1 MEKCTRQEVERWP
14 VSTLLFLKMR
24 YNYYFI
30 DSRSA
35 SVALIVQKY
44 GGTSVADADRIANV
58 ANRVAKGWRDGDKMV
73 VVLSAMAGETDRLLK
88 LARDLAEDPDP
99 RELDVLLATGEQV
112 TVSLFSMFLRS
123 QGVPA
128 TSLLSHQARIYTD
141 RAYGRAR
148 IVGIDTGRVREEL
161 KKGRIV
167 TVAGFQ
173 GVDEV
178 GNITTLGRGGS
189 DTTAVAIAA
198 ALKADLCEIYTD
210 VDGVY
215 TTDPRLY
222 PKARKLDRV
231 AYDEMLEMASL
242 GAKVLEIRSVGFA
255 KRYAVP
261 LAVRSSF
268 SDQPGTLVTLE
279 DEEME
284 EVPVSGVAL
293 SRNDARVTVTRVP
306 DRPGI
311 AVRLFRPIADANIVV
326 DMIIQNTSIDGF
338 TDLTFTVPEGDL
350 NKTLEL
356 MAPVARQIEAQQVLS
371 DKNIAKVSIV
381 GVGMKNNAGV
391 AARMFEA
398 LAAENINILMISTS
412 EIKISCVIEDKYG
425 ELAVRVL
432 HDAFGL
438 ESPPPK
444 KK

>member
-1 MEKCTRQEVERWP
+1 VH
-14 VSTLLFLKMR
+14 
-24 YNYYFI
+24 I
-30 DSRSA
+30 
-35 SVALIVQKY
+35 IVQKY
-44 GGTSVADADRIANV
+44 GGTSVADPDRIANV
-58 ANRVAKGWRDGDKMV
+58 ANRVAKGWREGNKMV
-73 VVLSAMAGETDRLLK
+73 VVLSAMAGETDRLIR
-88 LARDLAEDPDP
+88 LANELAEDPDP

-148 IVGIDTGRVREEL
+148 IIGIDTARVREEL

-210 VDGVY
+210 VDGIY

-222 PKARKLDRV
+222 PKARKLTRIT
-231 AYDEMLEMASL
+231 YDEMLEMSSL

-268 SDQPGTLVTLE
+268 SDQPGTLVTVE

-284 EVPVSGVAL
+284 DVPVSGVAL
-293 SRNDARVTVTRVP
+293 SRHDSRVTVTRVP

-311 AVRLFRPIADANIVV
+311 AVRLFRPVADANIVV
-326 DMIIQNTSIDGF
+326 DMIIQNTSIDGY
-338 TDLTFTVPEGDL
+338 TDLTFTVPQGDL
-350 NKTLEL
+350 KKTLEL
-356 MAPVARQIEAQQVLS
+356 MGPVAREIGAEQVLS
-371 DKNIAKVSIV
+371 DDNIAKISIV

-398 LAAENINILMISTS
+398 LSGENINIMMISTS

-438 ESPPPK
+438 ETPPPK

>member
-1 MEKCTRQEVERWP
+1 M
-14 VSTLLFLKMR
+14 S
-24 YNYYFI
+24 
-30 DSRSA
+30 
-35 SVALIVQKY
+35 LIVQKY
-44 GGTSVADADRIANV
+44 GGTSVGNLDRIANV
-58 ANRVAKGWRDGDKMV
+58 ANRVIKTWRDGNKMV
-73 VVLSAMAGETDRLLK
+73 VVLSAMAGETDRLIK
-88 LARDLAEDPDP
+88 LGQGLAEDPDP

-112 TVSLFSMFLRS
+112 TVSLFSIFLHS

-148 IVGIDTGRVREEL
+148 ILGIDTARIREEL
-161 KKGRIV
+161 KKNRVV

-189 DTTAVAIAA
+189 DTTAVAMAA
-198 ALKADLCEIYTD
+198 ALKADCCEIYTD

-215 TTDPRLY
+215 TADPRIC
-222 PKARKLDRV
+222 PKARKLDRIT
-231 AYDEMLEMASL
+231 YDEMLEMASL

-255 KRYAVP
+255 RRYSVP
-261 LAVRSSF
+261 LVVRSSF
-268 SDQPGTLVTLE
+268 TEAPGTMVTVE

-284 EVPVSGVAL
+284 IVPVSGVAL
-293 SRNDARVTVTRVP
+293 SRNDARVTITRVP

-311 AVRLFRPIADANIVV
+311 AVRLFRPVADANIVV
-326 DMIIQNTSIDGF
+326 DMIIQNTSIEGF

-350 NKTLEL
+350 KKTMEL
-356 MAPVARQIEAQQVLS
+356 IRPVATEVGAQQVVGN
-371 DKNIAKVSIV
+371 KNIAKVSIV

-398 LAAENINILMISTS
+398 LSGENINILMISTS

-432 HDAFGL
+432 HDAFDLGQ
-438 ESPPPK
+438 PPPER
-444 KK
+444 

>member
-1 MEKCTRQEVERWP
+1 VH
-14 VSTLLFLKMR
+14 
-24 YNYYFI
+24 I
-30 DSRSA
+30 
-35 SVALIVQKY
+35 IVQKY
-44 GGTSVADADRIANV
+44 GGTSVANPDRIANV
-58 ANRVAKGWRDGDKMV
+58 ANRVAKGWRDGNKMV
-73 VVLSAMAGETDRLLK
+73 VVLSAMAGETDRLIR
-88 LARDLAEDPDP
+88 LANELAEDPDP

-148 IVGIDTGRVREEL
+148 IIGIDTARVREEL

-210 VDGVY
+210 VDGIY

-222 PKARKLDRV
+222 PKARKLTRIT
-231 AYDEMLEMASL
+231 YDEMLEMSSL

-268 SDQPGTLVTLE
+268 SDQPGTLVTVE

-284 EVPVSGVAL
+284 DVPVSGVAL
-293 SRNDARVTVTRVP
+293 SRHDSRVTVTRVP

-311 AVRLFRPIADANIVV
+311 AVRLFRPVADANIVV
-326 DMIIQNTSIDGF
+326 DMIIQNTSIDGY
-338 TDLTFTVPEGDL
+338 TDLTFTVPQGDL
-350 NKTLEL
+350 KKTLEL
-356 MAPVARQIEAQQVLS
+356 MGPVAREIGAEQVLS
-371 DKNIAKVSIV
+371 DDNIAKISIV

-398 LAAENINILMISTS
+398 LSGENINIMMISTS

-438 ESPPPK
+438 ETPPPK

>member
-1 MEKCTRQEVERWP
+1 
-14 VSTLLFLKMR
+14 
-24 YNYYFI
+24 
-30 DSRSA
+30 
-35 SVALIVQKY
+35 VAIIVQKY
-44 GGTSVADADRIANV
+44 GGTSLADPDRIANV
-58 ANRVAKGWRDGDKMV
+58 ANRVVKGWRDGDKMV
-73 VVLSAMAGETDRLLK
+73 VVLSAMAGETDRLIK
-88 LARDLAEDPDP
+88 LATELSEDPDP
-99 RELDVLLATGEQV
+99 RELDVLLASGEQV

-148 IVGIDTGRVREEL
+148 IVGIDTARVREEL

-178 GNITTLGRGGS
+178 GDITTLGRGGS

-222 PKARKLDRV
+222 PKARKLDRIS
-231 AYDEMLEMASL
+231 YDEMLEMASL
-242 GAKVLEIRSVGFA
+242 GAKILEIRSVGFA

-268 SDQPGTLVTLE
+268 SDQRGTLVTVE
-279 DEEME
+279 DEAME
-284 EVPVSGVAL
+284 DVPVSGVAL
-293 SRNDARVTVTRVP
+293 SRHDARVTVTRVP

-311 AVRLFRPIADANIVV
+311 AVRLFRPVADANIVV
-326 DMIIQNTSIDGF
+326 DMIIQNTSIDGY
-338 TDLTFTVPEGDL
+338 TDLTFTVPQGDL
-350 NKTLEL
+350 KKTLEL
-356 MAPVARQIEAQQVLS
+356 MGPVAREIGAQQVLS
-371 DKNIAKVSIV
+371 DKNIAKISIV

-391 AARMFEA
+391 AAKMFEA
-398 LAAENINILMISTS
+398 LSGENINILMISTS